1 MPTINIPKDIY
12 DSMKSQG
19 LTEVEK
25 GEYLQTPD
33 GATMEVVGKRHSDG
47 GEIMNLPG
55 GTKVISDYL
64 TIGAKN
70 ATFFK
75 KEFGLNV
82 KATNKFA
89 TVLDKYKKK
98 IGLTELLEDE
108 VKLMKKLEKQEEVE
122 FEGTREINLEVLSQK
137 IQEIQPEKEQMEVR
151 FEEFTNIVFDKQ
163 EETKEPGGSNFKKQE
178 GGEISEL
185 IIDENGQPVPQEGQ
199 EQPQEG
205 GSEIEQI
212 IMAFCEMTGQDPA
225 QVVQE
230 LQQLPEDQIQQA
242 IEQMVQAIRQGQ
254 PQQEIGQPQEGQ
266 PMMRNGGYMQPGGS
280 VPFDGSD
287 NVQQGNFVD
296 NSPRKISQNG
306 QDYYVY
312 GQGNDTRMVPVSA
325 VESQYE
331 IRGQQVDSPYKT
343 GEWDGEEYS
352 SKYQQDLKKQVQ
364 ARYDSDPTDYK
375 SVSSDE
381 AKRIQ
386 QVLVDSGYSVGNAG
400 IDGKI
405 GSDTLAAAKQ
415 MRLEDPETYKSW
427 INIDLPENEIKEAV
441 IPQGKAIEIIKN
453 NQTKNTTPVQRNSR
467 PTQPVSKSVPQ
478 QIAQTPVRKRVN
490 RFNIDEYVNE
500 GQGGTPLRRDPIGEA
515 LLSTLTLGASSLLP
529 GSVKMVETR
538 GKEGKMKTFTGLM
551 DALPLAGPA
560 ISKAFSSQSGLNGIK
575 DIITAGS
582 GINHATKMKYAEKL
596 VQVANST
603 KTPLTKS
610 QLNMVNIAE
619 SFLKGNKTTRQLP
632 FMNTAK
638 GSMRNPFLEPYMV
651 NKTLQLNDNF
661 RNYKQDGGY
670 INYAKEGMSI
680 NDFDNLRKNYKWDA
694 DYEYGDI
701 GNQSARLKPILDRL
715 NIKYTDEQLSTQQGQ
730 DALAG
735 QAQTRFRSDY
745 NKTSNHY
752 SSMVA
757 PTQTGLQTALDN
769 KLLSEKELTDLGV
782 KVSNGKVLRGSK
794 GILPKEN
801 ESKLI
806 ETINKNKV
814 NNAEGYE
821 KYVDTN
827 FTDNK
832 WYYRFAD
839 VQDVNFA
846 NEKERDNY
854 IKDNNFE
861 LTEDANGKKIYYSN
875 TQGLYFNPLL
885 NTVAKTEE
893 AASNPQKAK
902 DPSGDI
908 DAMGNKDRNWDDSLP
923 MLTPDQSNM
932 RPNLLQPGL
941 RTFGHV
947 QSNAINVSPEET
959 LKELNKQYNTAS
971 RLASETNPYT
981 SGAMQADLQA
991 KSNDAINQAY
1001 SQAAV
1006 INAQDQRNVE
1016 NTNEGRIQQRE
1027 NSNIGALNNYEEL
1040 SQRALDNYGQS
1051 WRNYYENQNK
1061 QNVGNFNLE
1070 NQRQAFNATNDNFKI
1085 GAMGWSQ
1092 TGETPVIKLP
1102 SGMMAMKD
1110 PATGEYHEVKTV
1122 KDENGNIKTI
1132 TEKSGTKPPRKQKGG
1147 LLLSKGIKTYL
1158 K

>member
-1 MPTINIPKDIY
+1 MSNFSTTGYKDNSPDRNNSHNVIPGNLITMKGVSKQLTLVPIINGKPQYDRKRIAKPGDEDIQFEDDVESVLEMPMGALGMEVNPSVDGLPPAINVAPPAYTPGAPVNVNAQQPPSFQDYTQIKQQEFD
-12 DSMKSQG
+12 MSQYANNFAAPSLNTLDTTG
-19 LTEVEK
+19 MFNSTQSALSNGVDPNLVQQQEAEKVKQVRNNKPFNGAINPYGGWNMTNASTALGAFIDAKNPLGIIGSAGKILLEGTRNAMAGASAHKVYREGQQEYEDKLERAERRGQPVYQKGGRIAEIMTGSFIDGNENHPDPNTEVER

-33 GATMEVVGKRHSDG
+33 GGTMEVMGKKHSDG
-47 GEIMNLPG
+47 GEMLNLPG

-64 TIGAKN
+64 AIGAKN

-137 IQEIQPEKEQMEVR
+137 IQEIQPEKEQMENR

-178 GGEISEL
+178 GGEVSEPV
-185 IIDENGQPVPQEGQ
+185 IDETGQPVPQEGQ

-242 IEQMVQAIRQGQ
+242 IEQMVQAIQQGQEGQ
-254 PQQEIGQPQEGQ
+254 PQQEMGQPQEGQ
-266 PMMRNGGYMQPGGS
+266 PMMRNGG
-280 VPFDGSD
+280 
-287 NVQQGNFVD
+287 
-296 NSPRKISQNG
+296 
-306 QDYYVY
+306 
-312 GQGNDTRMVPVSA
+312 
-325 VESQYE
+325 
-331 IRGQQVDSPYKT
+331 
-343 GEWDGEEYS
+343 
-352 SKYQQDLKKQVQ
+352 
-364 ARYDSDPTDYK
+364 
-375 SVSSDE
+375 
-381 AKRIQ
+381 
-386 QVLVDSGYSVGNAG
+386 
-400 IDGKI
+400 
-405 GSDTLAAAKQ
+405 
-415 MRLEDPETYKSW
+415 
-427 INIDLPENEIKEAV
+427 
-441 IPQGKAIEIIKN
+441 
-453 NQTKNTTPVQRNSR
+453 
-467 PTQPVSKSVPQ
+467 
-478 QIAQTPVRKRVN
+478 
-490 RFNIDEYVNE
+490 
-500 GQGGTPLRRDPIGEA
+500 
-515 LLSTLTLGASSLLP
+515 
-529 GSVKMVETR
+529 
-538 GKEGKMKTFTGLM
+538 
-551 DALPLAGPA
+551 
-560 ISKAFSSQSGLNGIK
+560 
-575 DIITAGS
+575 
-582 GINHATKMKYAEKL
+582 
-596 VQVANST
+596 
-603 KTPLTKS
+603 
-610 QLNMVNIAE
+610 QLNYAQ
-619 SFLKGNKTTRQLP
+619 KGL
-632 FMNTAK
+632 
-638 GSMRNPFLEPYMV
+638 SV
-651 NKTLQLNDNF
+651 D
-661 RNYKQDGGY
+661 
-670 INYAKEGMSI
+670 
-680 NDFDNLRKNYKWDA
+680 DFNNLRKTYKWDA

-701 GNQSARLKPILDRL
+701 GNQSTRLKTILDRL

-846 NEKERDNY
+846 DEKERDSY

-902 DPSGDI
+902 DPSSNI
-908 DAMGNKDRNWDDSLP
+908 EAMGNKDSNWDNSLP

-1006 INAQDQRNVE
+1006 VNAQDQRNVE

-1132 TEKSGTKPPRKQKGG
+1132 TEKSGTKPPKKQKGG

>member
-1 MPTINIPKDIY
+1 MSNFSTTGYKDNSPDRNNSHNVIPGNLITMKGVSKQLTLVPIINGKPQYDRKRIAKPGDEDIQFEDDVESVLEIPMGALGMEVNPSIDGLPPAINVAPPAHTPGAPVNVNAPQPPSFQDYAQIKQQEFD
-12 DSMKSQG
+12 MSQYANNFAAPSSNTMDTTG
-19 LTEVEK
+19 MFNSTQSALSNGVDPNLAQQQEAEKVKQVQNDKPFIGAINPYGGWNMTNASTALGAFIDAKNPLGIIGSAGKILLEGTRNAMAGASAHKVYREGQQEYEEKIEREERRGQPVYQKGGRTAEIMTGSFIDGNENHPNPNTEVEK

-33 GATMEVVGKRHSDG
+33 GGTMEVLGKKHSDG
-47 GEIMNLPG
+47 GEMLDLPG

-64 TIGAKN
+64 AIGAKN

-89 TVLDKYKKK
+89 TILDKYKKK

-137 IQEIQPEKEQMEVR
+137 IHEMQPEKEQMEVR

-178 GGEISEL
+178 GGEVSEPV
-185 IIDENGQPVPQEGQ
+185 IDETGQPVPQEGQ

-242 IEQMVQAIRQGQ
+242 IEQMVQAIQQGQGDQ
-254 PQQEIGQPQEGQ
+254 PQQEMGQPQEGQ
-266 PMMRNGGYMQPGGS
+266 PMMRNGG
-280 VPFDGSD
+280 
-287 NVQQGNFVD
+287 
-296 NSPRKISQNG
+296 
-306 QDYYVY
+306 
-312 GQGNDTRMVPVSA
+312 
-325 VESQYE
+325 
-331 IRGQQVDSPYKT
+331 
-343 GEWDGEEYS
+343 
-352 SKYQQDLKKQVQ
+352 
-364 ARYDSDPTDYK
+364 
-375 SVSSDE
+375 
-381 AKRIQ
+381 
-386 QVLVDSGYSVGNAG
+386 
-400 IDGKI
+400 
-405 GSDTLAAAKQ
+405 
-415 MRLEDPETYKSW
+415 
-427 INIDLPENEIKEAV
+427 
-441 IPQGKAIEIIKN
+441 
-453 NQTKNTTPVQRNSR
+453 
-467 PTQPVSKSVPQ
+467 
-478 QIAQTPVRKRVN
+478 
-490 RFNIDEYVNE
+490 
-500 GQGGTPLRRDPIGEA
+500 
-515 LLSTLTLGASSLLP
+515 
-529 GSVKMVETR
+529 
-538 GKEGKMKTFTGLM
+538 
-551 DALPLAGPA
+551 
-560 ISKAFSSQSGLNGIK
+560 
-575 DIITAGS
+575 
-582 GINHATKMKYAEKL
+582 
-596 VQVANST
+596 
-603 KTPLTKS
+603 
-610 QLNMVNIAE
+610 QLNYAQ
-619 SFLKGNKTTRQLP
+619 KGL
-632 FMNTAK
+632 
-638 GSMRNPFLEPYMV
+638 SV
-651 NKTLQLNDNF
+651 D
-661 RNYKQDGGY
+661 
-670 INYAKEGMSI
+670 
-680 NDFDNLRKNYKWDA
+680 DFNNLRKTYKWDA

-701 GNQSARLKPILDRL
+701 GNQSARLKTILDRL

-735 QAQTRFRSDY
+735 QAQKRFRSDY

-794 GILPKEN
+794 GILPKGN

-821 KYVDTN
+821 KYVDSN

-846 NEKERDNY
+846 DEKERDSY

-875 TQGLYFNPLL
+875 TQGLYFNPVL

-1006 INAQDQRNVE
+1006 VNAQDQRNVE

-1061 QNVGNFNLE
+1061 QNVNNWNLE
-1070 NQRQAFNATNDNFKI
+1070 NQRQAFNATNDNYKI

-1102 SGMMAMKD
+1102 NGMMAMKD
-1110 PATGEYHEVKTV
+1110 PTTGEYHEVKTV

-1132 TEKSGTKPPRKQKGG
+1132 TEKSGTKPAKNQRGG